1 MIINTDNKIDI
12 QSCNIDIYRVYIY
25 LIFTN
30 QTPVIFLVRIDQS
43 SNTIPLKSLLNVTL
57 AYENYTFRHGI
68 WKLTNAYGEKH
79 QVFVSLNKTN
89 SC

>member
-1 MIINTDNKIDI
+1 MLYMIINTDNEID
-12 QSCNIDIYRVYIY
+12 NIDIYRYRVYIY

-68 WKLTNAYGEKH
+68 WK
-79 QVFVSLNKTN
+79 
-89 SC
+89 